1 MMGMIFRKK
10 GLAALACVTAL
21 FLALDIPAY
30 EGGTLGN
37 ALADKLI
44 YPLQRAV
51 SGSAEVSREDNE
63 VGQSELREE
72 NSRLQDMLIDYYD
85 MKAENEE
92 LRRFY
97 GLKAENG
104 SLELTTARVIGREGA
119 ESFFGLLLDKGSSDG
134 IEADD
139 LVVTEKGLVGRV
151 SAAEEHSCRVVTILS
166 PDVKIGVQIKRTGGG
181 GMLSGRPS
189 LADSGLCEIVELSVR
204 SGCEKGDIVV
214 TSGSSGS
221 YPADIKTGMVTE
233 KLFDPV
239 TALPKAV
246 IEPYED
252 VRAVSSVAVITGF
265 SGKRGLNSE
274 KTWIE

>member
-1 MMGMIFRKK
+1 MGMIFRKK

-44 YPLQRAV
+44 YPFQRAV

-119 ESFFGLLLDKGSSDG
+119 
-134 IEADD
+134 
-139 LVVTEKGLVGRV
+139 
-151 SAAEEHSCRVVTILS
+151 
-166 PDVKIGVQIKRTGGG
+166 
-181 GMLSGRPS
+181 
-189 LADSGLCEIVELSVR
+189 
-204 SGCEKGDIVV
+204 
-214 TSGSSGS
+214 
-221 YPADIKTGMVTE
+221 
-233 KLFDPV
+233 
-239 TALPKAV
+239 
-246 IEPYED
+246 
-252 VRAVSSVAVITGF
+252 
-265 SGKRGLNSE
+265 
-274 KTWIE
+274 